1 MSNTN
6 NTKITVFLDYLGR
19 SILGEL
25 LESTDTVL
33 KVKNPVIL
41 HVPPSPDNSGRMS
54 VQLYPIFFRE
64 FLADKTED
72 VVFDFLKDKITQSS
86 IEALDFRL
94 QAQYSH
100 MFNKNNEFGAS
111 PQPPLPNQQETIAQ
125 ETVEKKEEVIK
136 LFDE

>member
-6 NTKITVFLDYLGR
+6 NIKLTVFLDYLGR
-19 SILGEL
+19 NVLGEL
-25 LESTDTVL
+25 VESND
-33 KVKNPVIL
+33 KAIRVKNPVIL
-41 HVPPSPDNSGRMS
+41 HVPPASDGSGRMS

-72 VVFDFLKDKITQSS
+72 VVFSFLKDKITESS

-94 QAQYSH
+94 QAQYAH
-100 MFNKNNEFGAS
+100 MFNKNNEFGTLPAA
-111 PQPPLPNQQETIAQ
+111 PQQQQPQ
-125 ETVEKKEEVIK
+125 EEKKEEVIK